1 MNDETTEITY
11 ETAVRTFD
19 HTAVASLGAYHRLRE
34 ALNDIAR
41 DADGVSLGDLL
52 EAVRDAALTTPYAD
66 SCECVSGF
74 ATYPPAWPHRVD
86 RINDWLTCHYRCP
99 WCHREWTCGYA
110 VDAMAWF
117 S

>member
-1 MNDETTEITY
+1 MSKIEITY
-11 ETAVRTFD
+11 GSTVRSFD
-19 HTAVASLGAYHRLRE
+19 HSAVAGLGAYHRLRE

-41 DADGVSLGDLL
+41 DTEDVSLKEFL

-74 ATYPPAWPHRVD
+74 ATYPPSWPHKVD
-86 RINDWLTCHYRCP
+86 RADDWLTCHYRCS
-99 WCHREWTCGYA
+99 WCHREWTCGYS